1 MAKTTLS
8 NVRTAA
14 LELDAPERAELAQE
28 LLSSLDGAPDTG
40 VAEAWDEELSRR
52 LDEVEAGTARS
63 VDRAEFRRLMQ
74 ERLRRL

>member
-1 MAKTTLS
+1 MAKATLS

-14 LELDAPERAELAQE
+14 LELDAPERAELAHD

-40 VAEAWDEELSRR
+40 AAEAWDEELCRR
-52 LDEVEAGTARS
+52 LDEVEAGTAPS
-63 VDRAEFRRLMQ
+63 IDRAEFRRLMQ